1 MSGGYT
7 TPTEG
12 DLGPL
17 VRELQDARRRISE
30 LERPTGTQSAEAV
43 RNLELTIAE
52 LQTQSD
58 YLASLITRSSSPAGT
73 LSTGTTPGDQTVRW
87 FDTDPVT
94 AVTLIAATGR
104 VLVRAGCGEA
114 SLAPGETSA
123 VAYVSFTITAPS
135 GFSQSYQNQARLFST
150 SDRAIGASLLVE
162 GRRSAPSNEPITVT
176 TKLGIWSAS
185 TVDLASAVFN
195 SPYLTV
201 QVIDA
206 G

>member
-1 MSGGYT
+1 MAGGYVV
-7 TPTEG
+7 PP
-12 DLGPL
+12 DGPL
-17 VRELQDARRRISE
+17 GELTQAIGELRRQVKE
-30 LERPTGTQSAEAV
+30 LERPTGTQTAETV
-43 RNLELTIAE
+43 K
-52 LQTQSD
+52 
-58 YLASLITRSSSPAGT
+58 YLASLITRSSSPAGS

-94 AVTLIAATGR
+94 AVTLTAATGR

-114 SLAPGETSA
+114 SLAPGEASA

-135 GFSQSYQNQARLFST
+135 GFSRSYLNQARLFST
-150 SDRAIGASLLVE
+150 SDRAIGTSLLVE
-162 GRRSAPSNEPITVT
+162 ARPSVPSDEPITVT
-176 TKLGIWSAS
+176 AKLGIWSSS
-185 TVDLASAVFN
+185 TVNLASAVFN